1 MTHDPKKTGAENRR
15 QKIGVD
21 FDEHFLSLS
30 YDIAECVRR
39 QFLSPDA
46 DCSIRGRFKEA
57 PMG

>member
-1 MTHDPKKTGAENRR
+1 
-15 QKIGVD
+15 VD

-46 DCSIRGRFKEA
+46 DCTIRGGFKEA